1 MSQTN
6 FTCYIVRLMGLPD
19 DEAVHAELR
28 QALQQAGFATTVAD
42 ADGIPHRLAA
52 DTYALTSVQ
61 ALSDVERLAQALGQQ
76 ALGQPLNVEAWRR
89 DDYFAARRLVR
100 ADARNA
106 SQHD

>member
-1 MSQTN
+1 
-6 FTCYIVRLMGLPD
+6 MGLPD
-19 DEAVHAELR
+19 DEAARAGLR

-61 ALSDVERLAQALGQQ
+61 AQSDVERLAQALGQQ
-76 ALGQPLNVEAWRR
+76 ALGQRLAVEALPR
-89 DDYFAARRLVR
+89 DEYFAARRLAR
-100 ADARNA
+100 AEARNA